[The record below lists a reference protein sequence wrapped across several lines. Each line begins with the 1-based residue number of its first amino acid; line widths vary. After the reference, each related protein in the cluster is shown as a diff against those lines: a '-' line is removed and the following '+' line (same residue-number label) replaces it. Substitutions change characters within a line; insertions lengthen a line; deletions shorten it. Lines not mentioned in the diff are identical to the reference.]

1 MAEEKVRYDVDGYD
15 VLTSA
20 LLNLL
25 NAYPGKEDDVGFST
39 LSEDGGIAMF
49 PISGAVVETETE
61 DVVGNKNQVCL
72 YPFYVIY
79 RASGLSENSKVM
91 AKEWLDNLGR
101 WLEKQPVT
109 INGVEYALD
118 EYPVLTKSR
127 KILSI
132 ERQSPGYLD
141 NTNENGAED
150 WAIYISARYA
160 NSFKF

>member
-1 MAEEKVRYDVDGYD
+1 MSDKKVKYDVEGYD

-20 LLNLL
+20 LLGLL
-25 NAYPGKEDDVGFST
+25 NKYPGKEEDIGFST

-49 PISGAVVETETE
+49 PVSGAVVESETD
-61 DVVGNKNQVCL
+61 DVIGNKNQVCL
-72 YPFYVIY
+72 YPFYIIY

-101 WLEKQPVT
+101 WIEKQPVT
-109 INGVEYALD
+109 INGNEHVLD
-118 EYPVLTKSR
+118 EYPALTKSR

-141 NTNENGAED
+141 KTYEGGAED
-150 WAIYISARYA
+150 WAIYISARYE
-160 NSFKF
+160 NILGF